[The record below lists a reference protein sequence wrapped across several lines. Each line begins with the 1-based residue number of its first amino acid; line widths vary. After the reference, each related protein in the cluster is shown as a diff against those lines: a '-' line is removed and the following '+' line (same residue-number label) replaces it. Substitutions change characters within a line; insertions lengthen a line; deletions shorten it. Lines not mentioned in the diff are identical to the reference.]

1 MTVPRNYLMR
11 YCVIGYKDGVKHEE
25 YFNSGR
31 DAWII
36 QGYLKREGYN
46 GVRLLINK

>member
-11 YCVIGYKDGVKHEE
+11 YCVIGFKDGKKHEE
-25 YFNSGR
+25 YLESGR

-36 QGYLKREGYN
+36 ESYLKREGYSD
-46 GVRLLINK
+46 VRLTIKK